1 MALTERDLAEWIM
14 QDRGQKYVDLA
25 GSDTIDTTKIIEIHK
40 QDCIEKRFS
49 DLVTEVECRAIRNWV
64 AGAGYIDGK
73 YVYLLYNTNNNTI
86 N

>member
-40 QDCIEKRFS
+40 QD
-49 DLVTEVECRAIRNWV
+49 
-64 AGAGYIDGK
+64 
-73 YVYLLYNTNNNTI
+73 
-86 N
+86 

>member
-14 QDRGQKYVDLA
+14 QDRGQEYVDLA

-40 QDCIEKRFS
+40 RDCIEKRFS
-49 DLVTEVECRAIRNWV
+49 DLVTEVECRAISNWV

-73 YVYLLYNTNNNTI
+73 YVYLLYNTKNNII